1 MTESFES
8 KPVAVH
14 HSEAWREPHSPQIV
28 VVGAGLAGLVA
39 ARMLKRAGL
48 SVRLFD
54 AANRVG
60 GRTRSL
66 LDRFGSGLATE
77 MGGEFVDSRHA
88 DMLALAR
95 EFGLTVLD
103 TQGASEKG
111 LSTSYFF
118 RQRLRTET
126 EVLRA
131 FEPLAERMSADASR
145 LSPTISAFEH
155 SSFDRSMDQ
164 LSITA
169 YLDEIGAR
177 DWVRRLIEVAY
188 LTEYGAEVSRQSCLN
203 LLTMLSLDTSTAF
216 DVFGESD
223 ERYKIKGGVGQIA
236 QALSEQ
242 LTPELQLGQALVSI
256 DRDAQGPVLGF
267 EHDGARHA
275 VAADFVVLAIPF
287 TVLRTIPIALDLPP
301 QKRLAID
308 TLGYGSNEK
317 MVVGLRA
324 PVWRDSGSN
333 GQAFSDLD
341 FQTGWDS
348 SRMQSAGA
356 SFSFFVGGETGA
368 AFAAAE
374 HASLARHYAQEADAL
389 FPGLSGAFSGEFQA
403 TDWYA
408 NPLSRGSYSYYGPGQ
423 WTTIAGWEGEPCGRL
438 FFAGEHCSRDFQGY
452 MNGAAETGRRAAE
465 CIVDLVKENEGK
477 VQC

>member
-1 MTESFES
+1 
-8 KPVAVH
+8 
-14 HSEAWREPHSPQIV
+14 

-39 ARMLKRAGL
+39 ARTLKRAGL
-48 SVRLFD
+48 SVRLFE
-54 AANRVG
+54 AAKRVG
-60 GRTRSL
+60 GRTHSL

-88 DMLALAR
+88 DMLALAH

-103 TQGASEKG
+103 TQESSEDG
-111 LSTSYFF
+111 LSVRYFF
-118 RQRLRTET
+118 QKHLRTESDL
-126 EVLRA
+126 LRA
-131 FEPLAERMSADASR
+131 FEPLAKRMSTDASR

-155 SSFDRSMDQ
+155 SSFDRAMDQ
-164 LSITA
+164 LSIAA
-169 YLDEIGAR
+169 YLDKIGAR
-177 DWVRRLIEVAY
+177 GWVRRLIEVAY
-188 LTEYGAEVSRQSCLN
+188 LTEYGAELSRQSCLN
-203 LLTMLSLDTSTAF
+203 LLTMLSFDASTAF

-256 DRDAQGPVLGF
+256 DRDERGPVLGF
-267 EHDGARHA
+267 EHDGAHHT
-275 VAADFVVLAIPF
+275 VSADFVVLAIPF
-287 TVLRTIPIALDLPP
+287 TVLRTIPITWDLPP

-317 MVVGLRA
+317 LVVGLRE
-324 PVWRDSGSN
+324 PVWRNSGSN

-348 SRMQSAGA
+348 SRMQGAGA

-368 AFAAAE
+368 ALASAE
-374 HASLARHYAQEADAL
+374 HASLAKHYVQEANTL
-389 FPGLSGAFSGEFQA
+389 FPGLSDVFTGELEA
-403 TDWYA
+403 TGWSI
-408 NPLSRGSYSYYGPGQ
+408 NPLSRGSYSHYQPGQ
-423 WTTIAGWEGEPCGRL
+423 WTTIAGWEGESCGPL

-465 CIVDLVKENEGK
+465 HIVDLVKGE
-477 VQC
+477 VPR